1 MGTKADLNGADI
13 SLETEGTSLYRVWR
27 SGGEVIRDEYL
38 HTDVYE
44 TPKFFTEATIMHYA
58 LRIKHCS
65 SVAVAMSGGVDS
77 SLTAALLIERG
88 FEVVGVT
95 MLLDDAQNIDD
106 ARNVCEHLGIKHHV
120 ADFRKI
126 FRAKVEDYFVAEYL
140 RGRTPNPCVR
150 CNREIKFGTLFD
162 FVTTELDADFLATGH
177 YARIVF
183 DGGRFKLKRA
193 ADVRKDQ
200 SYVLY
205 NLTADKLSKILLPM
219 GDFTKAETRRLA
231 DEMKLP
237 VANKPDSQ
245 EICFV
250 PNDDYKSFVAA
261 RKPEA
266 QALQAGDIVDGDGK
280 ILGRHRGVANYTI
293 GQRKGLGIAAEH
305 PLYVTRLDVDNRKVF
320 VDAGDKLFSDELT
333 AHDAHWI
340 YKPTLPKNLHAKIR
354 YGSRIATCTVAEDE
368 NFLRVTFDEAQR
380 AITSGQSI
388 VFYDGDEVLGGAIID

>member
-1 MGTKADLNGADI
+1 MNK
-13 SLETEGTSLYRVWR
+13 
-27 SGGEVIRDEYL
+27 
-38 HTDVYE
+38 
-44 TPKFFTEATIMHYA
+44 K
-58 LRIKHCS
+58 
-65 SVAVAMSGGVDS
+65 VAVAMSGGVDS
-77 SLTAALLIERG
+77 SLTAAILLYKG
-88 FEVVGVT
+88 FEVFGVT
-95 MLLDDAQNIDD
+95 MWLESEEFGERNCCSSREIED
-106 ARNVCEHLGIKHHV
+106 ARRVAEFLGIKHFV

-140 RGRTPNPCVR
+140 CGRTPNPCVR
-150 CNREIKFGTLFD
+150 CNREIKFGALFD
-162 FVTTELDADFLATGH
+162 TAVKNFGADFLATGH

-183 DGGRFKLKRA
+183 EDERFKLKRG
-193 ADVRKDQ
+193 ADLRKDQ

-205 NLTADKLSKILLPM
+205 NLTADKLSKIILPL
-219 GDFTKAETRRLA
+219 GELSKAETRSLAERL
-231 DEMKLP
+231 KLP
-237 VANKPDSQ
+237 VAHKPDSQ

-261 RKPEA
+261 RKPDA

-280 ILGRHRGVANYTI
+280 ILGHHSGVANYTI

-305 PLYVTRLDVDNRKVF
+305 PLYVTHLDVASRKVF

-340 YKPTLPKNLHAKIR
+340 YKPTLPKTLYAKIR
-354 YGSRIATCTVAEDE
+354 YGSRVAVCTVAEDE

-380 AITSGQSI
+380 AITAGQSI